1 MKVASGYGN
10 YNIGVN
16 QYPGLIVYPQAP
28 FDGSVN
34 FGDFATWSVLT
45 APGVIQSD
53 TFHHYCLVTN
63 NTSTTLYIDG
73 VNVSS
78 SNANL
83 CSMANPQ
90 RVFGIFGNEVDG
102 TFGGNSKGSMDALGL
117 WSRALTINEVKTLYN
132 NGEGLEP

>member
-1 MKVASGYGN
+1 
-10 YNIGVN
+10 
-16 QYPGLIVYPQAP
+16 LIVYPQAP

-34 FGDFATWSVLT
+34 FGDFATWAVTS

-53 TFHHYCLVTN
+53 IFHHYCLVTN

-73 VNVSS
+73 VSVSS
-78 SNANL
+78 SNVNL

-90 RVFGIFGNEVDG
+90 RVFGIFGNNVDG
-102 TFGGNSKGSMDALGL
+102 TYGGNSKGSMDALGL